1 MHRQPLT
8 SMRVLRQTVHLD
20 WLSARGIASYRRE
33 TQIVAELAR
42 KLKKLVTWHQEGQL
56 RQFRQHAPAVRGD
69 EEMEAEENERRW
81 RRNAPKYRLQA
92 SNWQMER
99 NGAHTILATDA
110 DLYLRYGAPKTKSL
124 VLNAM
129 DAAERENAQ
138 YPESAKGGQAD
149 KRGRAVDTT
158 DANSPSP
165 SILSVSGRV
174 RGMRAVELKGIMASV
189 GLMVNA
195 LSLNVRVKTWQA
207 EALRDNGPVGNQ
219 ATAPASLRGT
229 QGNNLISSQIQWQV
243 EINKWISNTRA
254 TEFEDKDIEEEEE
267 EPTLVPNPTRAPPKI
282 KN

>member
-20 WLSARGIASYRRE
+20 CLLSE
-33 TQIVAELAR
+33 IVAELAR
-42 KLKKLVTWHQEGQL
+42 KLKKLVTWRQEGQL

-174 RGMRAVELKGIMASV
+174 RGMRAVELKGIM
-189 GLMVNA
+189 
-195 LSLNVRVKTWQA
+195 
-207 EALRDNGPVGNQ
+207 
-219 ATAPASLRGT
+219 
-229 QGNNLISSQIQWQV
+229 GNNLISSRIQWRV